1 MSVDIAWLEEKV
13 LKRTLTS
20 EERESLSCIQV
31 KSYKAWD
38 KIIEQNQPGGTLYIF
53 RSGLADVEDNNG
65 KEDRVR
71 IANIKEGTM
80 FGELSFMSDET
91 TTAEV
96 IAKEACEV
104 YQISRDDFSE
114 LMRNQQ
120 ALAYTFMCRILN
132 NQGKIIRE
140 MNSQMIPILR
150 NLSKKANSLP
160 LFVKLFP
167 IFFIIAY
174 ILAFF
179 YISYK
184 DFSY

>member
-1 MSVDIAWLEEKV
+1 MSVDITWLEEKV
-13 LKRTLTS
+13 LKRTLTP
-20 EERESLSCIQV
+20 EERQALSCIQV
-31 KSYKAWD
+31 KSYNAWD

-53 RSGLADVEDNNG
+53 RSGVADVEDNDG
-65 KEDRVR
+65 KERVR
-71 IANIKEGTM
+71 IANIEEGTM
-80 FGELSFMSDET
+80 FGELSFMSDEP

-96 IAKEACEV
+96 IAKEKSEV
-104 YQISRDDFSE
+104 YQISRADFSE

-120 ALAYTFMCRILN
+120 ALAYTFMCQMLN
-132 NQGKIIRE
+132 NQGRIIRE
-140 MNSQMIPILR
+140 MKSQLAPILR
-150 NLSKKANSLP
+150 NLAKKANSLP

-179 YISYK
+179 YISWK

>member
-1 MSVDIAWLEEKV
+1 MSVDFTWLEESV

-20 EERESLSCIQV
+20 EEKKALSCIQI

-38 KIIEQNQPGGTLYIF
+38 KIIEQDQDGGTLYIF
-53 RSGLADVEDNNG
+53 RSGVADVEDNNG
-65 KEDRVR
+65 SDRVR

-80 FGELSFMSDET
+80 FGELSFMSDEK

-96 IAKEACEV
+96 IAKETSEV
-104 YQISRDDFSE
+104 YQISRGDFSE

-120 ALAYTFMCRILN
+120 NLAYTIMCRILN

-140 MNSQMIPILR
+140 MNSQLVPILR
-150 NLSKKANSLP
+150 NISKKANSLP
-160 LFVKLFP
+160 LFIKLFP

-174 ILAFF
+174 IMAFS
-179 YISYK
+179 YISWK

>member
-13 LKRTLTS
+13 LKHTLTP
-20 EERESLSCIQV
+20 EEREALSCIQV
-31 KSYKAWD
+31 KSYNAWE
-38 KIIEQNQPGGTLYIF
+38 KIIEQDQPGGTLYIF
-53 RSGLADVEDNNG
+53 RSGAADVEDNNG
-65 KEDRVR
+65 KERVR
-71 IANIKEGTM
+71 IADIKEGTM
-80 FGELSFMSDET
+80 FGELSFMSDEK

-96 IAKEACEV
+96 IAKETSEV

-114 LMRNQQ
+114 LMRSQQ
-120 ALAYTFMCRILN
+120 NLAYTFMCRILN

-140 MNSQMIPILR
+140 MNSQLVPILR

-179 YISYK
+179 YISWK